1 MSWAQSKVL
10 NPSPS
15 FAYIQRCVP
24 SKSSAFRSLLALSGL
39 RSEADEEAEK
49 TLALTPWTWAPRE
62 GQRWVQAGGACAV
75 ITPVPESP
83 SPERPPRPGG
93 LEQPSGRRPT
103 CCGRESLSLLSFPF
117 SYHLPPHSAFGAK
130 AARSTQD
137 TFFVLILCA
146 LPQQASRGPRPQRL
160 CRRPS
165 WVAISGGS
173 LSKIQQSRQ
182 GRSIHRRGGAGRV
195 GRPQQESQEVNED

>member
-93 LEQPSGRRPT
+93 LEQPSGRWPT

-117 SYHLPPHSAFGAK
+117 SYHLPPTPPSGSQIHPGH
-130 AARSTQD
+130 
-137 TFFVLILCA
+137 ILCPYP
-146 LPQQASRGPRPQRL
+146 LCSPTAS
-160 CRRPS
+160 
-165 WVAISGGS
+165 
-173 LSKIQQSRQ
+173 QSRSKAPEAVQ
-182 GRSIHRRGGAGRV
+182 EAELGGDQWRVPVQNPAEPPGTLHTQTGRRG
-195 GRPQQESQEVNED
+195 

>member
-1 MSWAQSKVL
+1 MGRFGLGTVQGTEPFPQFHLHPEVCTVKKRLQV
-10 NPSPS
+10 
-15 FAYIQRCVP
+15 
-24 SKSSAFRSLLALSGL
+24 SS
-39 RSEADEEAEK
+39 DIVWTP

-75 ITPVPESP
+75 ITLVPESP

-146 LPQQASRGPRPQRL
+146 LPQQAGRGPRPQRL

-165 WVAISGGS
+165 WVAISHGS
-173 LSKIQQSRQ
+173 LSKIQQSRR
-182 GRSIHRRGGAGRV
+182 GRSIHRRRGTGRV
-195 GRPQQESQEVNED
+195 GRPQRESREVNED